1 MGSYGIRAVLCVTG
15 LCLVATANADGE
27 EIPDM
32 AFLEYLGMWDETDED
47 WLLLEDEAP
56 AEGEEQHEPKADSD
70 DAAEN
75 SDED

>member
-1 MGSYGIRAVLCVTG
+1 
-15 LCLVATANADGE
+15 
-27 EIPDM
+27 M

-56 AEGEEQHEPKADSD
+56 AEDDEHDESTADSE

-75 SDED
+75 TDED

>member
-1 MGSYGIRAVLCVTG
+1 MASQRMRVVLCVTG
-15 LCLVATANADGE
+15 LCVVAIANAESE

-56 AEGEEQHEPKADSD
+56 AEDDEHDESTADSE

-75 SDED
+75 TDED